1 MTELLITVLETLGYP
16 VRLQGS
22 LAETEAYPDS
32 FFTFWN
38 NSSADGDHY
47 DNGAIFYV
55 WNFDVNFYSTDP
67 ALVYSALEAARAAL
81 KAAGFIIPGKGYS
94 APSDEPTHTGR
105 GFTALIIENETPEE
119 A

>member
-16 VRLQGS
+16 VRLQGA
-22 LAETEAYPDS
+22 LAENEAYPDS

-55 WNFDVNFYSTDP
+55 WSFDVNFYSTDP
-67 ALVYSALEAARAAL
+67 ALVYTALDAARSAL
-81 KAAGFIIPGKGYS
+81 KASGFIISGKGFS
-94 APSDEPTHTGR
+94 VPSDEQTHTGR
-105 GFTALIIENETPEE
+105 GFAALYIENENTEE